1 MGVGIRGDVSGFG
14 INADRNIAWNL
25 LLGSQY
31 RLSRTTALQLAYRLT
46 KFEYQDGE
54 GTDRLGLDL
63 QQQGLWLG
71 LLFRF

>member
-1 MGVGIRGDVSGFG
+1 M
-14 INADRNIAWNL
+14 NW
-25 LLGSQY
+25 LGQE
-31 RLSRTTALQLAYRLT
+31 TDNE
-46 KFEYQDGE
+46 FEYLDGK